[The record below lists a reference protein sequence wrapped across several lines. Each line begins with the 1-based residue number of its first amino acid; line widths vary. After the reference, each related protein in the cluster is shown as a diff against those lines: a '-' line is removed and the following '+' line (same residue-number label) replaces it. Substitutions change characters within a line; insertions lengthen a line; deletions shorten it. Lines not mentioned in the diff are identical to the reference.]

1 MSEKDDYV
9 EDLFRKLMSE
19 KDDYVED
26 LLRKSPKAPPMSD
39 LELKRHEKMIRSHIA
54 EMKREQS
61 KKEGSIFG
69 RFQTQ
74 FQLAAGFLVVV
85 GGISFATNQGIFDSK
100 NDLVISMP
108 TPEKPGSGSE
118 TTEGV
123 GQENSGTSQTPKPKN
138 PDNKNPEGVEEFES
152 GAMNQSDIDKF
163 INNTGLDYLSDIQ
176 KAKQLVKISS
186 SPLFISEL
194 PQAYGKCAIEL
205 GINKELLGIDKG
217 KYDGTNVLAFYYGSS
232 RSTASIWIVEKPC
245 VKLEKL

>member
-1 MSEKDDYV
+1 
-9 EDLFRKLMSE
+9 
-19 KDDYVED
+19 
-26 LLRKSPKAPPMSD
+26 
-39 LELKRHEKMIRSHIA
+39 MIKSHIA
-54 EMKREQS
+54 EMKREQA

-85 GGISFATNQGIFDSK
+85 GGISFASNQGIFDSK
-100 NDLVISMP
+100 DDLVISMP
-108 TPEKPGSGSE
+108 TPEKPSSGSE
-118 TTEGV
+118 TSEGV
-123 GQENSGTSQTPKPKN
+123 GQESSGTSQTPKPI
-138 PDNKNPEGVEEFES
+138 NPEGIEEFES
-152 GAMNQSDIDKF
+152 GASNQSDVDKF

-176 KAKQLVKISS
+176 KAKQLVKISP
-186 SPLFISEL
+186 SPLLISEL

>member
-1 MSEKDDYV
+1 MANNDEI
-9 EDLFRKLMSE
+9 ENLFRNLP
-19 KDDYVED
+19 
-26 LLRKSPKAPPMSD
+26 KSPEFSEIERKRQEKLIRSYAANMEKEEGLKATSP
-39 LELKRHEKMIRSHIA
+39 LKRF
-54 EMKREQS
+54 QS
-61 KKEGSIFG
+61 
-69 RFQTQ
+69 Q
-74 FQLAAGFLVVV
+74 FSLAAGFIVVV
-85 GGISFATNQGIFDSK
+85 AGVSFASSQGIFDSK
-100 NDLVISMP
+100 DDLVISMP

-118 TTEGV
+118 ATEGV
-123 GQENSGTSQTPKPKN
+123 GQENSETSQTPKPKN
-138 PDNKNPEGVEEFES
+138 SEGVEEFES
-152 GAMNQSDIDKF
+152 GATNQSDIDKF

-186 SPLFISEL
+186 SPLSISEL

>member
-1 MSEKDDYV
+1 MSEKDDFV
-9 EDLFRKLMSE
+9 DDLFRNL
-19 KDDYVED
+19 
-26 LLRKSPKAPPMSD
+26 PKAPPMSELD
-39 LELKRHEKMIRSHIA
+39 LKRHEKMIRSHIA
-54 EMKREQS
+54 QMKREQAR
-61 KKEGSIFG
+61 KEGSIFG

-85 GGISFATNQGIFDSK
+85 GGISFATSQGIFDSK
-100 NDLVISMP
+100 DDLVISMP
-108 TPEKPGSGSE
+108 TPEKPNSGSE
-118 TTEGV
+118 TTENAE
-123 GQENSGTSQTPKPKN
+123 QENSGSGESTKPKK

-152 GAMNQSDIDKF
+152 GATNQSDIDKF

-186 SPLFISEL
+186 SPLSISEL

-245 VKLEKL
+245 IKLENL

>member
-1 MSEKDDYV
+1 
-9 EDLFRKLMSE
+9 
-19 KDDYVED
+19 
-26 LLRKSPKAPPMSD
+26 
-39 LELKRHEKMIRSHIA
+39 
-54 EMKREQS
+54 MKREQAR
-61 KKEGSIFG
+61 KEGSIFG

-85 GGISFATNQGIFDSK
+85 GGISFATSQGIFDSK
-100 NDLVISMP
+100 DDLVISMP
-108 TPEKPGSGSE
+108 TPEQPGSGSE
-118 TTEGV
+118 ATEGV
-123 GQENSGTSQTPKPKN
+123 GQENSETSQTPKPKK

-152 GAMNQSDIDKF
+152 GATNQSDIDKF

-186 SPLFISEL
+186 SPLSISEL

>member
-1 MSEKDDYV
+1 MSWRFKMSEKDDFV
-9 EDLFRKLMSE
+9 EDLFRNL
-19 KDDYVED
+19 
-26 LLRKSPKAPPMSD
+26 PKAPPMSELD
-39 LELKRHEKMIRSHIA
+39 LKRHEKMIRSHIA
-54 EMKREQS
+54 EMKIDQA

-85 GGISFATNQGIFDSK
+85 GGISFATSQGIFDSK
-100 NDLVISMP
+100 DDLVISMP

-118 TTEGV
+118 ATEGV
-123 GQENSGTSQTPKPKN
+123 GQENSETSQTPKPN
-138 PDNKNPEGVEEFES
+138 NPEGVEEFES
-152 GAMNQSDIDKF
+152 GATNQSNIDKF

-186 SPLFISEL
+186 SPLSISEL

-217 KYDGTNVLAFYYGSS
+217 KYDGTSVLAFYYGSS

-245 VKLEKL
+245 IKLENL